1 MSDLQKMTTK
11 FNLEMSGDTKKY
23 MVSAIQG
30 DRATRRIV
38 VKLMND
44 GEPYVIPNQAFVNVN
59 ITKPDGKSVYNA
71 CEHSGAEVTIELTS
85 QALAAAGTALCDV
98 EVRSADDSQIITS
111 ASFEI
116 EIERSQRRD
125 GAIESSNEFTAIE
138 KKVNEAIGKVE
149 DAEKVKNEIQEKLDN
164 GEFNGK
170 KGDTGPQGPQGEKG
184 DVGPQGPQGEKGD
197 VGPQGPQGEK
207 GDVGPQGPQGEK
219 GDVGPQGPQGEKGD
233 AGPQGPKGDPGKAG
247 DPDTTFEEV
256 KDFQTIAS
264 GESFKIILGK
274 IAKAISTIGLH
285 IKNEKIH
292 VTDDEKGVVSN
303 LGESSDGNLTYKG
316 QPIKGG
322 GYIVF
327 PELNIDPDTM
337 ELIANGGEGIDLSI
351 DANGC
356 LIADIL

>member
-23 MVSAIQG
+23 MASAIQG

-71 CEHSGAEVTIELTS
+71 CEYSGSEVTIELTS

-138 KKVNEAIGKVE
+138 KKVNEAIEKVA

-170 KGDTGPQGPQGEKG
+170 KGDT
-184 DVGPQGPQGEKGD
+184 
-197 VGPQGPQGEK
+197 GPQGPQGEK

-256 KDFQTIAS
+256 KDFQTIVS

-274 IAKAISTIGLH
+274 MAKAISTIGLH

-327 PELNIDPDTM
+327 PELNINPDTM